1 MHNGGK
7 EIFCYNEKE
16 RIAALKKLGKGAAVQ
31 RYKGLGEMNPDQLR
45 VTTLMPGNERL
56 VRVSIDDA
64 HQAMQYVNL
73 LMGNSS
79 RDRKSWIME
88 AWEQEA

>member
-1 MHNGGK
+1 
-7 EIFCYNEKE
+7 
-16 RIAALKKLGKGAAVQ
+16 
-31 RYKGLGEMNPDQLR
+31 MNPEQLR
-45 VTTLMPGNERL
+45 VTTLMPGSERL
-56 VRVSIDDA
+56 VRVSIEDA